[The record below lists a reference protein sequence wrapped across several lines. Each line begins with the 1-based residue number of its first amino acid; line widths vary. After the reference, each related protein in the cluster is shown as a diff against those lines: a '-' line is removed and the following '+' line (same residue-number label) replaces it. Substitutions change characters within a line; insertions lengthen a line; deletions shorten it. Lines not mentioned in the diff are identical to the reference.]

1 MRISNLLK
9 LFIFCVVGYC
19 LASCKDNDEFTAI
32 AYPEMTPGIEVSEM
46 LTGNPGEEIHIKAQV
61 ADVHGLKKLTIS
73 SQTLPIKYTE
83 SLENKTTYLLDYAWN
98 IPEDVEMGSQHAI
111 DIQIE
116 GNTQNV
122 TKQIQLIASKATDYE
137 IMYVAYENETEEQ
150 WSQCLNKRS
159 FPRTMQRDAAYNYSI
174 TLYSP
179 VAGTK
184 VSLLGQRAMEPD
196 VYGENPDSPGKV
208 KFGEKYI
215 SLPGEGYYKFAVNLQ
230 TGVYNVTKDT
240 PVLPAYDLYILGDLI
255 SSGWNFEDGKNNM
268 SRVYDYNPYLVR
280 CSLKFKDGE
289 GGIKFANKD
298 WSVQINPLAGYT
310 SWEDMGKWAIIDW
323 NDNQTKDIWLPTPG
337 GFYEVTLDYYLGE
350 VTIIAKKEESIED
363 FEKMYV
369 AFEGES
375 QANWT
380 NALTGLP
387 RIAERISAYTYSVDL
402 YSPAPS
408 TKIKFLPNEDIAS
421 EGYGENA
428 EKGTQITLPKTGY
441 YHVEMK
447 LDSKTTTV
455 DAITPTGNIYDK
467 IYIVGSLTESA
478 WDFKDDVNLMKQIY
492 PDNPYW
498 VSKEIN
504 FISEEEGDLAF
515 STSEWVMW
523 KPLKECST
531 WSEIKKWD
539 ISNGGNTQDI
549 WWKAPVGKYEATL
562 DYFLGIVTLI
572 KK

>member
-9 LFIFCVVGYC
+9 LFIFCIVGYC

-215 SLPGEGYYKFAVNLQ
+215 PLPGEGYYKFAVNLQ

-350 VTIIAKKEESIED
+350 VTIIAKEEESIED

-428 EKGTQITLPKTGY
+428 EKGNQITLPEAGY

>member
-32 AYPEMTPGIEVSEM
+32 TYPEMTPGIEGSEM

-111 DIQIE
+111 DILIE

-122 TKQIQLIASKATDYE
+122 TKHIQLIASNATDYE
-137 IMYVAYENETEEQ
+137 IMYVA
-150 WSQCLNKRS
+150 
-159 FPRTMQRDAAYNYSI
+159 
-174 TLYSP
+174 
-179 VAGTK
+179 
-184 VSLLGQRAMEPD
+184 
-196 VYGENPDSPGKV
+196 
-208 KFGEKYI
+208 
-215 SLPGEGYYKFAVNLQ
+215 
-230 TGVYNVTKDT
+230 
-240 PVLPAYDLYILGDLI
+240 
-255 SSGWNFEDGKNNM
+255 FED
-268 SRVYDYNPYLVR
+268 
-280 CSLKFKDGE
+280 
-289 GGIKFANKD
+289 
-298 WSVQINPLAGYT
+298 
-310 SWEDMGKWAIIDW
+310 
-323 NDNQTKDIWLPTPG
+323 
-337 GFYEVTLDYYLGE
+337 
-350 VTIIAKKEESIED
+350 
-363 FEKMYV
+363 
-369 AFEGES
+369 ES

-387 RIAERISAYTYSVDL
+387 RIAERLSPYTYSIDL

-428 EKGTQITLPKTGY
+428 EKGAQITLPEAGY
-441 YHVEMK
+441 YHIEIK

-455 DAITPTGNIYDK
+455 EAIAPTENTYDK
-467 IYIVGSLTESA
+467 IYIVGSLTESG
-478 WDFKDDVNLMKQIY
+478 WDFKDDVNLMKQVY
-492 PDNPYW
+492 PDNPYLL
-498 VSKEIN
+498 SKEVS
-504 FISEEEGDLAF
+504 FILEEDGDLAF
-515 STSEWVMW
+515 STAEWVMW

-549 WWKAPVGKYEATL
+549 WWKAPTGKYEATL